1 MKGLFITLE
10 GGEGSG
16 KSTAI
21 NAIDEY
27 FKKRGYKTLVSR
39 EPGGIKISEE
49 IRNIILDKSNTEM
62 TKECETLLYAA
73 ARIQLLK
80 EKLIP
85 ALEDGVVVIL
95 DRYIDSSFVYQG
107 LARGVGLKNVEKA
120 NSFAMDY
127 LPNITFF
134 LDVRPEV
141 GLARLKGRDKVDRLD
156 LESMDFHQKV
166 YNGYLELCTLYKDRI
181 VRINGE
187 VSPSEVVSEVTSSLD
202 KLLKER

>member
-1 MKGLFITLE
+1 MVLRYL
-10 GGEGSG
+10 
-16 KSTAI
+16 
-21 NAIDEY
+21 
-27 FKKRGYKTLVSR
+27 R
-39 EPGGIKISEE
+39 
-49 IRNIILDKSNTEM
+49 

-85 ALEDGVVVIL
+85 ALENGVVVIL

-166 YNGYLELCTLYKDRI
+166 YNGYLETQITK
-181 VRINGE
+181 
-187 VSPSEVVSEVTSSLD
+187 
-202 KLLKER
+202 